1 MTYLIHTYDPEREDG
16 WYVSKES
23 ENLNDFNRYEQSL
36 FNMIRKGKT
45 EYVEDGNTMFTI
57 YLEKN

>member
-23 ENLNDFNRYEQSL
+23 ENLNDFNRYEQSW

-45 EYVEDGNTMFTI
+45 EYVEDGNTMYTI
-57 YLEKN
+57 EKD